1 MRVATLHLH
10 ADGLHRCPW
19 CGTDPQYVA
28 YHDDEW
34 GRPVRDDRELF
45 ELLCLEGAQAG
56 LSWLTVLR
64 RRDGYRRAFDRFD
77 ANAIVG
83 YDTQRIEAL
92 LADPGIVRHRQKV
105 ASVVTNAR
113 AFLEMGGGSGEF
125 SRWLWAFVGG
135 QPLRNRPRTMAD
147 VPASTPVSDAMSR
160 ELKRRG
166 FGFVGSTICYAFMQ
180 ASGMVDD
187 HLHGCGAPPADAPVR
202 R

>member
-1 MRVATLHLH
+1 MRITTLQLH
-10 ADGLHRCPW
+10 VDGLQRCPW

-34 GRPVRDDRELF
+34 GRPVREDRALF

-64 RRDGYRRAFDRFD
+64 RRDGYRRAFDGFD

-83 YDTQRIEAL
+83 YDAQRIDAL

-105 ASVVTNAR
+105 ASVVANAR
-113 AFLEMGGGSGEF
+113 AFLEMGGGSGAF
-125 SRWLWAFVGG
+125 SRWLWAFVDG

-147 VPASTPVSDAMSR
+147 VPASTPVSEAMSR

-187 HLHGCGAPPADAPVR
+187 HLTGCGVTKADLPACR
-202 R
+202 